1 MFLLTQAALRSWALT
16 ALSLLGVPIAL
27 LGGLAAIAITD
38 WTFSLGSLLGLG
50 AVLALTVRQGVGL
63 VAHFQHLQLNEG
75 EPFGE
80 ALVRRGV
87 QEQFPSVIASSV
99 TTFALVLP
107 FAIMGDVAGLE
118 IAHPLAVVVLGGVVS
133 LTLGTLLVL
142 PALYARFGAG
152 WTADRL
158 DLEMETAS

>member
-1 MFLLTQAALRSWALT
+1 M
-16 ALSLLGVPIAL
+16 
-27 LGGLAAIAITD
+27 
-38 WTFSLGSLLGLG
+38 
-50 AVLALTVRQGVGL
+50 VRQGIGL

-80 ALVRRGV
+80 MLVRRGV
-87 QEQFPSVIASSV
+87 QDQFPSVIASSV
-99 TTFALVLP
+99 TTFAMVLP

-118 IAHPLAVVVLGGVVS
+118 IAHPLALSVLGGVVTM
-133 LTLGTLLVL
+133 TLGTLFVL
-142 PALYARFGAG
+142 PALYLRFGRG